1 MCIITFKSP
10 QILGVNDVNECR
22 SEASCRGAMFTPVD
36 DVNDVNLESDR
47 APTALFLSRRP
58 YCSPRRLHVND
69 GNPQCWHVV
78 YTAEGT

>member
-1 MCIITFKSP
+1 
-10 QILGVNDVNECR
+10 
-22 SEASCRGAMFTPVD
+22 MFTPVD